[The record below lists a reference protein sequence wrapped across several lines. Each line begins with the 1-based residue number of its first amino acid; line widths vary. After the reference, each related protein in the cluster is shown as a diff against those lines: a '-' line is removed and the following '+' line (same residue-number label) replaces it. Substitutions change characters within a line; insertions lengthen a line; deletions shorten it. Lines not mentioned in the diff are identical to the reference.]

1 MTHSE
6 WRSIPRMTHSIK
18 MKSPK
23 YFWASVLKKESLGN
37 LLLRGVQWNLT
48 RYIRRRRFQNSLIC
62 IGFEE
67 LSQCDKRLE
76 SLTVPLVVNP
86 RTAVW
91 NFKTQPFHLDQRNI
105 TVPFSFMS
113 INFFAWMRI
122 FLKNPKISNKCVC
135 IHVNKCACITCIY
148 SVGSTL

>member
-1 MTHSE
+1 MNIDSPNDSFDQNEITEILLSVC
-6 WRSIPRMTHSIK
+6 SQKGKPRK
-18 MKSPK
+18 
-23 YFWASVLKKESLGN
+23 
-37 LLLRGVQWNLT
+37 LT
-48 RYIRRRRFQNSLIC
+48 VTGYTMELDNIRRRRFQNSLIC

-113 INFFAWMRI
+113 INFFA
-122 FLKNPKISNKCVC
+122 
-135 IHVNKCACITCIY
+135 
-148 SVGSTL
+148 